1 MATSSSDPLAP
12 SWKKKNKRTKKKQ
25 GNGNAKTFKKRRV
38 FGGISSKGGT
48 KEAIKEEVVRWRS
61 ASLRRRKR

>member
-12 SWKKKNKRTKKKQ
+12 SWNKKKIREQKKSKAMVMPKRS
-25 GNGNAKTFKKRRV
+25 KKRRV

-48 KEAIKEEVVRWRS
+48 KEAMKEG
-61 ASLRRRKR
+61 SLEGGQLA